1 MNSQI
6 LVIGAGM
13 AGIAAARTLHD
24 AGCRVTVLEA
34 RNRIGGRTHTD
45 SNLGV
50 DVDLG
55 AAWIHGPIANPLVPL
70 AEQHGVGWGETDFFN
85 IHGGAVMAF
94 RPDGTPID
102 EAAYTAGI
110 HYFAGAYNHLFSSLL
125 AKQPGDDVRSVADLM
140 DFGLPGQE
148 QLTGDAAA
156 GFYYTSRVRI
166 RYEDA
171 ADLDT
176 VDWRMGR
183 AYMKLPGGDLL
194 VYRGGFGRL
203 AAGLAQG
210 LEIRTGV
217 VVERIVYGPDG
228 VTVATNQGDFA
239 AEKVVVTVPL
249 GVLKAGVIDFSPT
262 LPPEKQAAI
271 RRIGFGNYE
280 KLALRFPHIFWPTG
294 PHRFNYLSDADP
306 PLYMAWLNN
315 AHYTGEPVLV
325 AYHAAGLAQHTNRL
339 NDEQLIAGA
348 LETLGRMFGPDVPD
362 PVSYVRSG
370 WEADPFSRGSYSF
383 SQLGMAV
390 EDRAAL
396 AAPVGEHIFFAGEAT
411 HPHYW
416 ATVHGAYETGV
427 RAAREVLD
435 GVGRGWGVGLSL

>member
-1 MNSQI
+1 MTPQRI

-24 AGCRVTVLEA
+24 AGHSVTVLEA
-34 RNRIGGRTHTD
+34 RQRIGGRTHTD
-45 SNLGV
+45 SSLGV
-50 DVDLG
+50 DIDLG
-55 AAWIHGPIANPLVPL
+55 AAWIHGPTANPLVPL
-70 AEQHGVGWGETDFFN
+70 ARQHGVGWGMTDFYN

-94 RPDGTPID
+94 RADGTPLD
-102 EAAYTAGI
+102 EAEYTRGIQYFPAAYA
-110 HYFAGAYNHLFSSLL
+110 HLHNSLL
-125 AKQPGDDVRSVADLM
+125 TEKPGDDIRSLAQLL
-140 DFGLPGQE
+140 DFGLPGQSA
-148 QLTGDAAA
+148 LTGDAAA

-171 ADLDT
+171 ADLER
-176 VDWRMGR
+176 VDWRIGR
-183 AYMKLPGGDLL
+183 GYVKLPGGDLL
-194 VYRGGFGRL
+194 VYDGGFGRL
-203 AAGLAQG
+203 VAGLAAGLD
-210 LEIRTGV
+210 IRTGV
-217 VVERIVYGPDG
+217 AVERIAYSDAG
-228 VTVATNQGDFA
+228 VTVATGQGNFQ
-239 AEKVVVTVPL
+239 AERVIVTVPL
-249 GVLKAGVIDFSPT
+249 GVLKAGAIDFAPA

-271 RRIGFGNYE
+271 GRIGFGNYE

-325 AYHAAGLAQHTNRL
+325 AYHAGGLAQHINHWS
-339 NDEQLIAGA
+339 DEYLIAGA
-348 LETLGRMFGPDVPD
+348 LETLRLMFGPDVPE

-383 SQLGMAV
+383 SQLGMTTD
-390 EDRAAL
+390 DRAAL
-396 AAPVGEHIFFAGEAT
+396 AAPVGDRLFFAGEAT

-427 RAAREVLD
+427 AAARAVLA
-435 GVGRGWGVGLSL
+435 R